1 MLSQNSNSITT
12 MKKPITPADTNYLQ
26 NFNEAIKFN
35 QSLGLPIPNYTPK
48 PSIVFDKA
56 AISNYVLHNLYL
68 LSNLQLEDVAQKCF
82 IYSKQL
88 QDFLKIRCNINS
100 IITSGCL
107 FENGF
112 RLFGDE
118 KENIA
123 DRLNSNQA
131 GPPVKFHTWLTLENY
146 DVVDI
151 TYPASLWL
159 DLKMHNR
166 EITSDEDYKKLVWSH
181 PIPRQTEGL
190 CYKPIFLGYD
200 YFEKVKIAFRLSY
213 LIKQQDQ

>member
-1 MLSQNSNSITT
+1 
-12 MKKPITPADTNYLQ
+12 MKIPITPADTNYLN
-26 NFNEAIKFN
+26 NFGEAIKFN
-35 QSLGLPIPNYTPK
+35 QSLGLPIPNFTPK
-48 PSIVFDKA
+48 PGLVFDKV

-68 LSNLQLEDVAQKCF
+68 LSDLQLEDVAQKCF

-88 QDFLKIRCNINS
+88 QDFLKERCNINS

-118 KENIA
+118 KGNIA
-123 DRLNSNQA
+123 ERLKSDKV

-159 DLKMHNR
+159 DLKMHNC
-166 EITSDEDYKKLVWSH
+166 ETSSDEDYKKLVWYS
-181 PIPRQTEGL
+181 PLPANSEGL
-190 CYKPIFLGYD
+190 CYKPLFLGYD
-200 YFEKVKIAFRLSY
+200 YFERVKIAFRLGF
-213 LIKQQDQ
+213 LIKQQD